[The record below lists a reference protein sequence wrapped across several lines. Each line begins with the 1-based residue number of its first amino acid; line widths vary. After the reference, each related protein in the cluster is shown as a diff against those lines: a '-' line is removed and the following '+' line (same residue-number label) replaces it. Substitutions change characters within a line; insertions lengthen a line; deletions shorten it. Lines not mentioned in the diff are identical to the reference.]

1 MNRNWTDWLLSVR
14 GIYSQTEMVEMVPE
28 ALSSSQAH
36 DRWKTN
42 SFLEGFRGKRAS
54 KGSRAWKGEDSVRMS
69 TQTHYVLKPLTVK
82 GL

>member
-1 MNRNWTDWLLSVR
+1 
-14 GIYSQTEMVEMVPE
+14 MVEMVPE

-54 KGSRAWKGEDSVRMS
+54 KGNRAWKGEDSVRIVYS
-69 TQTHYVLKPLTVK
+69 AHYVLKPPTVK